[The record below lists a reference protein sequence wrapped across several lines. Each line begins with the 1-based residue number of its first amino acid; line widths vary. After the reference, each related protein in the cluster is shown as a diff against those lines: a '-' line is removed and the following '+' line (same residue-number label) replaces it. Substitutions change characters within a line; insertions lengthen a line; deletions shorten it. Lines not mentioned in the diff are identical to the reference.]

1 MSAKRKKQKNR
12 ETDRDRIFHI
22 VLYPENP
29 AHMLA
34 IMQLR
39 QYHYKSVGIL
49 HNADI
54 YTEDEKDNETG
65 ELKHRKGDLKKEHYH
80 FRIQFNNPRYISGV
94 AEELGIESNLIRFPE
109 DWQNLKNYTEYIL
122 HWKES
127 GKHQYDINDLVGSLA
142 GEAKQKLIDMP
153 ATMQAGEI
161 VDFIFSSDKYIT
173 LIEVT
178 AFAREQGYH
187 GCLLRNHSYF
197 DKMIALHNERCCR
210 RGV

>member
-49 HNADI
+49 HNADR
-54 YTEDEKDNETG
+54 YTEDEKDNESG
-65 ELKHRKGDLKKEHYH
+65 ELKHQKGDLKKEHYH
-80 FRIQFNNPRYISGV
+80 FRIQFNNPRYIIGV
-94 AEELGIESNLIRFPE
+94 ADELGIEPNLIRFPE

-127 GKHQYDINDLVGSLA
+127 GKHQYSIDDLLGSLA

-178 AFAREQGYH
+178 AFAREHGYYS
-187 GCLLRNHSYF
+187 CLMRNHSYF
-197 DKMIALHNERCCR
+197 DKMIVLHNERCCR

>member
-12 ETDRDRIFHI
+12 ETDRDRIFHL

-49 HNADI
+49 HNADR
-54 YTEDEKDNETG
+54 YSEDEKDNETG

-80 FRIQFNNPRYISGV
+80 FRIQFDNPRYIKGV
-94 AEELGIESNLIRFPE
+94 AEELGIESNLIRFPD

-127 GKHQYDINDLVGSLA
+127 GKHQYSIDDLVGSLA

-173 LIEVT
+173 LVEVT
-178 AFAREQGYH
+178 AFAREQGYYS
-187 GCLLRNHSYF
+187 CLMRNHSYF

>member
-1 MSAKRKKQKNR
+1 MSAKRKKQKDR
-12 ETDRDRIFHI
+12 KTDKDRVFNL
-22 VLYPENP
+22 VLYPEDP
-29 AHMLA
+29 THMLA

-49 HNADI
+49 HNADR
-54 YTEDEKDNETG
+54 YTEDETDSETG

-80 FRIQFNNPRYISGV
+80 FRLEFKNQRYIQGV
-94 AEELGIESNLIRFPE
+94 ADELGIKSNTIQFPE
-109 DWQNLKNYTEYIL
+109 PWHTLNNYTEYIL

-142 GEAKQKLIDMP
+142 GEAKQRLVDMP

-173 LIEVT
+173 LVEVT
-178 AFAREQGYH
+178 AFAREQGYYS
-187 GCLLRNHSYF
+187 CLMRNHSYF